1 MVVAGGGR
9 VRPQDL
15 VRVTTLR
22 SEGDSDAVV
31 LDVVGEVDL
40 HSSPVLEAAIA
51 EAQAGSPS
59 LLVIDLTGVSFM
71 ASIGITMLLKAAREA
86 GPRGRIRVV
95 APEVGSVGRTLE
107 LTGVAEA
114 LGVALSRSEAL
125 TR

>member
-1 MVVAGGGR
+1 MVAGGGR
-9 VRPQDL
+9 VRPHDL
-15 VRVTTLR
+15 VRVTTLHP
-22 SEGDSDAVV
+22 EGDADAVV

-40 HSSPVLEAAIA
+40 HSSPVLEGAIA

-71 ASIGITMLLKAAREA
+71 ASIGITLLLNASRDA
-86 GPRGRIRVV
+86 GPRGRVRVV
-95 APEVGSVGRTLE
+95 APKVGPVGRTLE

-114 LGVALSRSEAL
+114 LGVAVSRSEAL